1 VTDSPAKEE
10 DTEGS
15 AKASS
20 VEGRPE
26 ETTQADAGK
35 TGTAPDA
42 EDAAAGGA
50 KETAKAPGAQPV
62 VGQAATGGRAPE
74 SQEQPGTSHDQ
85 PVKDHDQSVKDPE
98 LAAKDHNPVDEDRE
112 LARQD
117 PVPVAESQERGA
129 ESQEQAAVLQEQA
142 PAIQEKAPAIQEQ
155 ASAIQER
162 TGESPS
168 RASWWFGAVTVVP
181 ALLAAA
187 WLLPSFPLL
196 LTGRLSAMPMVFM
209 FAPLAGLLCYFAIRR
224 LPPAWP
230 AFRLASPKA
239 DPKAK
244 AKADPKAKAKA
255 DPKAKTEPRV
265 KATPEP
271 RTKPGTPWWA
281 VAATVAVA
289 IAFTAWQI
297 AEHTQ
302 QIIYLRDPA
311 TYLQVG
317 YWIAHHGYLPIPND
331 ATAFGGSHPG
341 LSFATSNYYPRGT
354 GIVPQFMTGMPLV
367 LAAAIWIGGIP
378 AALVIT
384 PVIGGCAILSFGG
397 LAGRLAGPR
406 WAPAAAAVLAL
417 SLPQQYTSRSTFSEP
432 LAEVLLFGGLCLVT
446 DSLALRGPK
455 DTGNEDPH
463 ARYSLNQDMVLAALG
478 GLALGLTILVRIDGL
493 SDILPAL
500 PFLGVLLAARS
511 RRAIPFGLALLFGVG
526 YGLAN
531 GYLKSRPYLDLEAP
545 SLRPLGY
552 IVAVTLAATVAL
564 VIVTASP
571 AARRKLRKAK
581 NTKTAR
587 WLPAAAAVLVAL
599 IFVGFAIRPLVQT
612 VAGETI
618 PSSIA
623 YVAELQKLAGLPVN
637 GRQQYYEDSL
647 YWVIWYLGVPAVLLG
662 ALGLAALAKRTTRAL
677 IHWDDL
683 AGAGARAGAGA
694 GARARAQA
702 RAWALPLMIALWV
715 IATVLYRPAVAP
727 DQPWA
732 SRRLVPF
739 VLPGLILGAI
749 WAVTW
754 LKDQAAQLGRTRIT
768 AAVIA
773 TCGAASLL
781 IPTALTTLDPS
792 FTAKKIIDVH
802 GMAFRTIGAG
812 ELGAVNGLCGAIGS
826 EASVVILDQL
836 TADRFAQLIR
846 GMCGVPAAVLT
857 STKTLSQVGEGI
869 EAVGRRPVYLAQNE
883 DELPAA
889 GSKPNEVVNL
899 LTTQEAHNLTAPP
912 ARTWLI
918 HYTVWMNVPV
928 EAQG

>member
-1 VTDSPAKEE
+1 
-10 DTEGS
+10 
-15 AKASS
+15 
-20 VEGRPE
+20 
-26 ETTQADAGK
+26 
-35 TGTAPDA
+35 
-42 EDAAAGGA
+42 
-50 KETAKAPGAQPV
+50 
-62 VGQAATGGRAPE
+62 
-74 SQEQPGTSHDQ
+74 
-85 PVKDHDQSVKDPE
+85 
-98 LAAKDHNPVDEDRE
+98 
-112 LARQD
+112 
-117 PVPVAESQERGA
+117 
-129 ESQEQAAVLQEQA
+129 
-142 PAIQEKAPAIQEQ
+142 
-155 ASAIQER
+155 
-162 TGESPS
+162 
-168 RASWWFGAVTVVP
+168 
-181 ALLAAA
+181 
-187 WLLPSFPLL
+187 
-196 LTGRLSAMPMVFM
+196 
-209 FAPLAGLLCYFAIRR
+209 
-224 LPPAWP
+224 
-230 AFRLASPKA
+230 
-239 DPKAK
+239 
-244 AKADPKAKAKA
+244 
-255 DPKAKTEPRV
+255 
-265 KATPEP
+265 
-271 RTKPGTPWWA
+271 
-281 VAATVAVA
+281 
-289 IAFTAWQI
+289 
-297 AEHTQ
+297 
-302 QIIYLRDPA
+302 
-311 TYLQVG
+311 
-317 YWIAHHGYLPIPND
+317 
-331 ATAFGGSHPG
+331 
-341 LSFATSNYYPRGT
+341 
-354 GIVPQFMTGMPLV
+354 
-367 LAAAIWIGGIP
+367 
-378 AALVIT
+378 
-384 PVIGGCAILSFGG
+384 
-397 LAGRLAGPR
+397 
-406 WAPAAAAVLAL
+406 
-417 SLPQQYTSRSTFSEP
+417 
-432 LAEVLLFGGLCLVT
+432 
-446 DSLALRGPK
+446 
-455 DTGNEDPH
+455 
-463 ARYSLNQDMVLAALG
+463 MVLAALG

-493 SDILPAL
+493 SDILPAV

-511 RRAIPFGLALLFGVG
+511 RRAIPFGLALIVGVG
-526 YGLAN
+526 YGLAD

-571 AARRKLRKAK
+571 AARRKLKKAK

-587 WLPAAAAVLVAL
+587 WLPAAAAVLTTL

-612 VAGETI
+612 VTGETI
-618 PSSIA
+618 PTSIA

-637 GRQQYYEDSL
+637 GKQQYYEDSL

-662 ALGLAALAKRTTRAL
+662 ALGLATLAKRTTRAL
-677 IHWDDL
+677 IHWD
-683 AGAGARAGAGA
+683 AGAGAGA

-715 IATVLYRPAVAP
+715 IVTVLYRPAVAP

-773 TCGAASLL
+773 ICGAASLL

-883 DELPAA
+883 DELPLA